1 MTSFFDGI
9 PTISYDPQA
18 DHDFAYRSY
27 NPDEM
32 LMGKTM
38 AEHLRFAVAY
48 WHSFAWEGGD
58 PFGGQ
63 TFLRPW
69 FDTTMDAALTWNC
82 DGARWTFQQNDDQD
96 LMVGCIVG
104 F

>member
-38 AEHLRFAVAY
+38 ARRWQEDGR
-48 WHSFAWEGGD
+48 
-58 PFGGQ
+58 
-63 TFLRPW
+63 LRPTGMILVKLE
-69 FDTTMDAALTWNC
+69 FSGN
-82 DGARWTFQQNDDQD
+82 
-96 LMVGCIVG
+96 
-104 F
+104 

>member
-48 WHSFAWEGGD
+48 WHSFASVSYTHLTL
-58 PFGGQ
+58 P
-63 TFLRPW
+63 
-69 FDTTMDAALTWNC
+69 TTPY
-82 DGARWTFQQNDDQD
+82 
-96 LMVGCIVG
+96 V
-104 F
+104 

>member
-69 FDTTMDAALTWNC
+69 FDTTMDAAR
-82 DGARWTFQQNDDQD
+82 A
-96 LMVGCIVG
+96 
-104 F
+104 